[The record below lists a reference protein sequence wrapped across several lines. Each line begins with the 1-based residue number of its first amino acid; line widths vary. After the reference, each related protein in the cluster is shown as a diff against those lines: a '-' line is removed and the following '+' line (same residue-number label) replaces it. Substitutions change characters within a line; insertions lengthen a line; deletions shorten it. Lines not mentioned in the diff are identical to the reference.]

1 VSGAC
6 GSRGWEDLSNQRLQI
21 TCTIHTLYT
30 DDRIIVLQG
39 LDYGR
44 GAPYVER
51 LETHLSV
58 MKHIYESQYRLRWY
72 TKLASNE
79 QRHTLA
85 RSRRGFDRQISA
97 AGFIE
102 EVADG
107 RR

>member
-6 GSRGWEDLSNQRLQI
+6 GSRGWEDLSNQILQI

-39 LDYGR
+39 LDHGR

-58 MKHIYESQYRLRWY
+58 MKHIYESQYDGTTELV
-72 TKLASNE
+72 LSE
-79 QRHTLA
+79 QRQTIA
-85 RSRRGFDRQISA
+85 RSGGGLDQQISA
-97 AGFIE
+97 VEFLE
-102 EVADG
+102 EGADDKS
-107 RR
+107 